1 MTRSMT
7 GYARLKRPTALG
19 DVTFSLKSVNH
30 RTLDLHIG
38 LPNVLEPYEAAL
50 RAVLKKRLHR
60 GHVELRASVE
70 RPRTAAAAAVNR
82 ELLDTYIASYRTL
95 AAEYQLSGEPDL
107 NAALRLPGIL
117 ADSSGAIG
125 EPDASTEA
133 QLVDALHAAIDL
145 FDQFRQRE
153 GAELAAD
160 MQSRQA
166 AIARLVDEIEP
177 HREAI
182 VAALRV
188 RVNQKLA
195 DLELKLDPARLAQEA
210 ALLADRSDIAEELAR
225 LRIHTTELKKLLEAG
240 GEMGKKLD
248 FLLQE
253 LNREA
258 NTTLAKSA
266 NAGEAGMALTH
277 LGLALKAEIE
287 KIREQ
292 SLNVE

>member
-7 GYARLKRPTALG
+7 GYARLKRSTGLG

-38 LPNVLEPYEAAL
+38 LPNALEPYEAAL

-60 GHVELRASVE
+60 GHVELRASVD
-70 RPRTAAAAAVNR
+70 RPRSAAGAAVNR
-82 ELLDTYIASYRTL
+82 EMLDTYIASFRAL

-125 EPDASTEA
+125 EPDAETEN
-133 QLVDALHAAIDL
+133 QLVEALHAAIDV

-160 MQSRQA
+160 MQARQA
-166 AIARLVDEIEP
+166 AIARLVDQIEP
-177 HREAI
+177 HRDAI
-182 VAALRV
+182 VAALRA
-188 RVNQKLA
+188 RVHQKLA
-195 DLELKLDPARLAQEA
+195 DMELKLDPQRLAQEA

-225 LRIHTTELKKLLEAG
+225 LRIHTAELKKLLEAG

>member
-7 GYARLKRPTALG
+7 GYARLKRPTGLG

-38 LPNVLEPYEAAL
+38 LPNALEPYEAAL

-70 RPRTAAAAAVNR
+70 RPRTTATAAVNR
-82 ELLDTYIASYRTL
+82 ELLDTYIASYRAL
-95 AAEYQLSGEPDL
+95 AAEYQLAGEPDL

-125 EPDASTEA
+125 EPDAATEA
-133 QLVDALHAAIDL
+133 QLVEALHAAIDL

-160 MQSRQA
+160 MQARQA
-166 AIARLVDEIEP
+166 AIASLVDQIEP

-182 VAALRV
+182 VTALRT

-195 DLELKLDPARLAQEA
+195 DMELKLDPQRLAQEA

-225 LRIHTTELKKLLEAG
+225 LRIHTAELKKLLEAG